1 MGTQAV
7 TFGTARLIFC
17 RVNANFLARGPKKS
31 GGPGP
36 PPEASL
42 KSGPRAEKTFCGAND
57 HR

>member
-1 MGTQAV
+1 MGTRAV

-17 RVNANFLARGPKKS
+17 RVNANFLTRGLKKS

-36 PPEASL
+36 PPRGQP
-42 KSGPRAEKTFCGAND
+42 KHWRAEKRFCGAND